1 MKQVKVKNLKGN
13 EIVALPIV
21 TDSGTVLIHADVVLK
36 PELIDRV
43 NNLGMKSLYIKDY
56 PEEVIEKDSYKHLI
70 IGSDDFDDDFD
81 DDLDI
86 NFDDEKDN
94 LILEN
99 DSDKSVDENSKNIL
113 SKNASQETGSSNNV
127 NDISEGENLEKKISK
142 KSANPQKV
150 SDKSKSDE
158 SLLNRGQSENLSEGM
173 EKLTSQE
180 HKEIEGN
187 SASER
192 STQDY
197 NDNYIYPHIYKVDET
212 ASDSRKVIKDV
223 LEKHIY
229 KHNQDLKVL
238 GKEAERIMESVLSE
252 PEVITNMTEIR
263 NLSTD
268 MYTHCINVCALS
280 TIMALRLKM
289 SDKQVKNISIGAILH
304 DIGLRY
310 IKVPYMNI
318 NETYMNVKDAL
329 EYKKHT
335 IFGYS
340 SLQDEDWI
348 PDIAKE
354 IILLHHE
361 RVDGKG
367 YPFQHK
373 GDKIKTEVKLV
384 SLCDDFD
391 SLISGVGSPKLKIY
405 EAIEYIKAN
414 QGLKYDATM
423 TEKLLESVAVYPV
436 GIKVI
441 TSEGETGVVVRQNH
455 KFTDRPVIK
464 MLKHADGT
472 EYEDN
477 TEKDLMECLT
487 VFIVD
492 TE

>member
-21 TDSGTVLIHADVVLK
+21 TDSGTVLIHADVELK
-36 PELIDRV
+36 QELINRV
-43 NNLGMKSLYIKDY
+43 IRLGIKSLYIKDY
-56 PEEVIEKDSYKHLI
+56 PEEVINKDDYRHI
-70 IGSDDFDDDFD
+70 VIGSEDDFTGTDTTDTQ
-81 DDLDI
+81 
-86 NFDDEKDN
+86 EKPISGYDDN
-94 LILEN
+94 LTLNIEN
-99 DSDKSVDENSKNIL
+99 ESGNTQNYS
-113 SKNASQETGSSNNV
+113 T
-127 NDISEGENLEKKISK
+127 DII
-142 KSANPQKV
+142 
-150 SDKSKSDE
+150 SDE
-158 SLLNRGQSENLSEGM
+158 IIS
-173 EKLTSQE
+173 
-180 HKEIEGN
+180 HK
-187 SASER
+187 ASEE
-192 STQDY
+192 Y
-197 NDNYIYPHIYKVDET
+197 DNEYVDHHIYKVEET
-212 ASDSRKVIKDV
+212 AINSRVIMKNV

-229 KHNQDLKVL
+229 KHNKDLRVI
-238 GKEAERIMESVLSE
+238 GEEAEKIIESVIEE
-252 PEVITNMTEIR
+252 PEVITNITEMR
-263 NLSTD
+263 NISTD
-268 MYTHCINVCALS
+268 MYTHCINVYTLS

-289 SDKQVKNISIGAILH
+289 SEKQVRNISIGAILH

-310 IKVPYMNI
+310 IKVPYMNT
-318 NETYMNVKDAL
+318 NETYMNVKDAI

-340 SLQDEDWI
+340 SLQDEGWI

-361 RVDGKG
+361 RIDGKG

-373 GDKIKTEVKLV
+373 GEKIKTEVKLV

-414 QGLKYDATM
+414 QGIKYDATI
-423 TEKLLESVAVYPV
+423 TDKLLESVAVYPV

-464 MLKHADGT
+464 MLKYSDGS
-472 EYEDN
+472 EYEEN
-477 TEKDLMECLT
+477 VEKDLMKYLT
-487 VFIVD
+487 LFIVD